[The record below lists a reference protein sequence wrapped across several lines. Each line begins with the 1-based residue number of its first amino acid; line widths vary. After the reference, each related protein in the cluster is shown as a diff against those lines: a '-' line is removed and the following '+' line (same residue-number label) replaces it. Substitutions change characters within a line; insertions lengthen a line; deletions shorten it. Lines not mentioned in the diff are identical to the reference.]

1 MVLVGTA
8 EAETARVSASEGSPM
23 VRSVAAVGC
32 FVYLLLSLPGL
43 PAQVRQGKSQSGGG
57 SGTLQPSRGT
67 KAAPAGRSRL
77 ADETAGGAAEGAAE
91 TPAEGAEGAEQP
103 AAGGAVI
110 MMKGRPQG
118 RRAPA
123 MTAEQE
129 QELDGYLEQ
138 WSKASSGIFRMEGDI
153 WRHEYDLTFETEKL
167 SRGSFAYEQPDK
179 GKMELNFIRVT
190 PQVLERRQQEVDDAK
205 QNGRPSPHRL
215 KTTGEPFDLTDS
227 EDEEWWCNGQRIFQL
242 NKQKRQAVIMAIP
255 AAMQGTNIMDSPL
268 PFLFG
273 MPRDKARHR
282 FEIGYNKSQSP
293 KPGATRLHLVIYPN
307 LPQDAASWD
316 HADVML
322 DVQTWLPIA
331 VQMYDPAETT
341 VTVYRFEKLQINQKS
356 FIRNFW
362 NGGKPSFEPNLAG
375 WTIMRT
381 GEGEGLADDGGPP
394 AAEKAPLG
402 KGLPRGLQRPAAQI
416 EAGRVPDLTGQPH
429 KQAVETLAALGLSR
443 DEKNPKA
450 SRVVLLPGP
459 PAATKAAIYTVESQ
473 DPQPGSEIKPNTRVT
488 VRLFTDPA
496 KAAKGAEGAKAA
508 ERPGTRVN

>member
-8 EAETARVSASEGSPM
+8 EAETAKVSASEGSPM

-32 FVYLLLSLPGL
+32 LVYLLLSLPIL
-43 PAQVRQGKSQSGGG
+43 PAQVRQGKSQAGGVSGP
-57 SGTLQPSRGT
+57 LQTSRGT

-77 ADETAGGAAEGAAE
+77 ADESAGGAVAGDAE
-91 TPAEGAEGAEQP
+91 TPAEGAEQP
-103 AAGGAVI
+103 AAEGAVI
-110 MMKGRPQG
+110 TMKGRPQG

-138 WSKASSGIFRMEGDI
+138 WSKASSEIFRMEGDI

-167 SRGSFAYEQPDK
+167 SRGNFAYEQPDK
-179 GKMELNFIRVT
+179 GKMELIFTRVT
-190 PQVLERRQQEVDDAK
+190 PQVLGRRQQEVADAK

-242 NKQKRQAVIMAIP
+242 TPQKKQAVIMAIP

-273 MPRDKARHR
+273 MPREKARHR
-282 FEIGYNKSQSP
+282 FEIGYHKSQSP

-307 LPQDAASWD
+307 LPQDAASWH

-322 DVQTWLPIA
+322 DLQTWLPIA
-331 VQMYDPAETT
+331 VQMYDPAETR

-362 NGGKPSFEPNLAG
+362 NGGKPSFEPNLSG
-375 WTIMRT
+375 WTIIRT
-381 GEGEGLADDGGPP
+381 GEGEGLQELADDSGPLP
-394 AAEKAPLG
+394 AEKVPLE
-402 KGLPRGLQRPAAQI
+402 KGLPRGQQRPATQI
-416 EAGRVPDLTGQPH
+416 EASRVPDLIGQPH
-429 KQAVETLAALGLSR
+429 KQAVETLQALGLSR
-443 DEKNPKA
+443 DEKNPKD

-473 DPQPGSEIKPNTRVT
+473 DPKPGSEIKANTRVT
-488 VRLFTDPA
+488 VRLFTDPT

-508 ERPGTRVN
+508 ERLGTRVN